1 MTSKE
6 FFNEVFAQAASSDG
20 VSKLFKSLMNEM
32 CEACNERQEEINSG
46 KTKKTAK
53 TTVKTAKTK
62 VQIETEKAIE
72 KSIKAGMTTKKT
84 TKTKVKKEVA
94 KAKAAKKSAKV
105 EAPEVEVIKI
115 NKRTIGKLGLQYVD
129 YSEKSFAIIGDTKPI
144 KEELKTLKG
153 RFNARLTVDGEQVA
167 GWVFAKRN
175 QEPVKKSLYI
185 A

>member
-6 FFNEVFAQAASSDG
+6 FFNEVFASCVNTDG
-20 VSKLFKSLMNEM
+20 VSATFKSLMNEM
-32 CEACNERQEEINSG
+32 CEACNERQEELKSG

-53 TTVKTAKTK
+53 TSAKLTA
-62 VQIETEKAIE
+62 
-72 KSIKAGMTTKKT
+72 KKT
-84 TKTKVKKEVA
+84 TKTEVKKEVA
-94 KAKAAKKSAKV
+94 KARAAKKTSKV

-115 NKRTIGKLGLQYVD
+115 NKRTINKLGLQYVN

-175 QEPVKKSLYI
+175 AEPVKKSLYI

>member
-6 FFNEVFAQAASSDG
+6 FFNEVFASCVNTDG
-20 VSKLFKSLMNEM
+20 VSATFKSLMNEM
-32 CEACNERQEEINSG
+32 CEACNERQEELKSG

-53 TTVKTAKTK
+53 TSAKSTA
-62 VQIETEKAIE
+62 
-72 KSIKAGMTTKKT
+72 KKT
-84 TKTKVKKEVA
+84 TKTEVKKEVA
-94 KAKAAKKSAKV
+94 KAKTAKKTSKV

-115 NKRTIGKLGLQYVD
+115 NKRTINKLGLQYVN

-175 QEPVKKSLYI
+175 AEPVKKSLYI

>member
-6 FFNEVFAQAASSDG
+6 FFNEVFASCVNTDG
-20 VSKLFKSLMNEM
+20 VSATFKSLMNEM
-32 CEACNERQEEINSG
+32 CEACNERQEELKSG

-53 TTVKTAKTK
+53 TSAKSTA
-62 VQIETEKAIE
+62 
-72 KSIKAGMTTKKT
+72 KKT
-84 TKTKVKKEVA
+84 TKTEVKKEVA
-94 KAKAAKKSAKV
+94 KAKAAKKTSKV

-115 NKRTIGKLGLQYVD
+115 NKRTINKLGLQYVN

-175 QEPVKKSLYI
+175 AEPVKKSLYI

>member
-6 FFNEVFAQAASSDG
+6 FFNEVFASCVNTDG
-20 VSKLFKSLMNEM
+20 VSATFKSLMNEM
-32 CEACNERQEEINSG
+32 CEACNERQEELKSG

-53 TTVKTAKTK
+53 TSAKSTA
-62 VQIETEKAIE
+62 
-72 KSIKAGMTTKKT
+72 KKT
-84 TKTKVKKEVA
+84 TKTEVKKEVA
-94 KAKAAKKSAKV
+94 KAKAAKKTSKV

-115 NKRTIGKLGLQYVD
+115 NKRTINKLGLQYVN

>member
-6 FFNEVFAQAASSDG
+6 FFNEVFASCVNTDG
-20 VSKLFKSLMNEM
+20 VSATFKSLMNEM
-32 CEACNERQEEINSG
+32 CEACNERQEELKSG

-53 TTVKTAKTK
+53 TSAKSTA
-62 VQIETEKAIE
+62 
-72 KSIKAGMTTKKT
+72 KKT
-84 TKTKVKKEVA
+84 TKTEVKKEVA
-94 KAKAAKKSAKV
+94 KAKAVKKTSKV

-115 NKRTIGKLGLQYVD
+115 NKRTINKLGLQYVN

-175 QEPVKKSLYI
+175 AEPVKKSLYI

>member
-6 FFNEVFAQAASSDG
+6 FFNEVFAQAANADG

-32 CEACNERQEEINSG
+32 CEACNERQEELNNG
-46 KTKKTAK
+46 KTKK
-53 TTVKTAKTK
+53 TVKTAKTK

-84 TKTKVKKEVA
+84 TQTKVKKEVA
-94 KAKAAKKSAKV
+94 KAKAAKKTAKV
-105 EAPEVEVIKI
+105 EASEVEVIKI